1 MLRGEH
7 VIARLSRGRVLPH
20 RLSPDDERTLE
31 VAGELCALYAG
42 HENRPRF
49 HLEEALTTKEAELGP
64 RLDPRR
70 GFKILRALAKLLEER
85 AEWTAP
91 TDADPYTIRTR
102 LFELAATM
110 PELPVS
116 EPSLLDTAT
125 RDQIVSQVAGE
136 TRLEGPDALM
146 YADRQGAQI
155 LGEFDRPSAEDL
167 VHRYN
172 VAQVQGILYSA
183 REMTVDLGTEADAR
197 LVFHYVKFMD
207 LIYRLETTGR
217 GYRLHLDGPLSI
229 FGSTRKY
236 GLRLA
241 KFLPGLLLTAP
252 WKLSATVDWKGR
264 DAVLQLDSAEG
275 TLRSHYA
282 GPKQHREADDV
293 RGAFVRAW
301 ERAKETGGWKLRSGA
316 GVLPLPE
323 QKAALVPD
331 FVLEHEET
339 GDTVYLEIMG
349 FWSGRTLVDRVA
361 LIRAAEKK
369 GYRVLIAA
377 SENLGTSSQV
387 LSEAVEGTVIPFK
400 NRLKANAVLEAIDSR
415 ATVPSP

>member
-7 VIARLSRGRVLPH
+7 VIARLSGGRVLPH

-31 VAGELCALYAG
+31 IADELCALYAG
-42 HENRPRF
+42 HEYRPRF
-49 HLEEALTTKEAELGP
+49 HLEEELATKEAELGT

-70 GFKILRALAKLLEER
+70 GFKVVRALAKLLEER
-85 AEWTAP
+85 AEWAAP

-110 PELPVS
+110 PELPAS
-116 EPSLLDTAT
+116 EPGLLDTAT

-136 TRLEGPDALM
+136 TGLEDPATLM
-146 YADRQGAQI
+146 YAYRQGAQV
-155 LGEFDRPSAEDL
+155 LGEFDRPSAQDL
-167 VHRYN
+167 LHRYN

-183 REMTVDLGTEADAR
+183 REMTVDLGEQADAR

-207 LIYRLETTGR
+207 LIYRLEATGR

-264 DAVLQLDSAEG
+264 DAVLQLDSEE
-275 TLRSHYA
+275 TVLHSHYA
-282 GPKQHREADDV
+282 GPKEHREADDV
-293 RGAFVRAW
+293 RGTFVRAW
-301 ERAKETGGWKLRSGA
+301 ERAKETGGWKLQPGA
-316 GVLPLPE
+316 GVLPVPE

-331 FVLEHEET
+331 FTLEHGASGEKIH
-339 GDTVYLEIMG
+339 LEILG
-349 FWSGRTLVDRVA
+349 FWSERTLVERVA
-361 LIRAAEKK
+361 LIRAAEKR
-369 GYRVLIAA
+369 GHRVLIAV
-377 SENLGTSSQV
+377 SENLGTSSQTI
-387 LSEAVEGTVIPFK
+387 SGAVDGAVITFK
-400 NRLKANAVLEAIDSR
+400 NRLKVNAVLEAISSK
-415 ATVPSP
+415 ATIPVP